1 MCAPLASLSPSPD
14 AAMHLYDL
22 QTILQACRIWTN
34 FKRSRSL
41 ARIPRYA
48 ICFALSSSLLAHNV
62 PFIIENPHSSFLW
75 KLPSMI
81 ALAETPGVR
90 MIVCDQCMFG
100 ARWRKRTRFLVGA
113 VNPLDA
119 EGLARRCFGQRYC
132 DRSGVKH
139 QILQGRAPGGAS
151 WTLVA
156 QKFPTPLALR
166 LARVLLSS
174 ARSTFF
180 TA

>member
-1 MCAPLASLSPSPD
+1 MRPPCLTFSVARCSHAPLRSSDYPSGLP
-14 AAMHLYDL
+14 HLDEL
-22 QTILQACRIWTN
+22 QKKQVTRANTLVRNMLRIV
-34 FKRSRSL
+34 KL
-41 ARIPRYA
+41 A
-48 ICFALSSSLLAHNV
+48 LAHNV